1 MAVRVLVVDDHEIVR
16 EGVRSLIG
24 RSRPEWKV
32 SGEATNGR
40 EAVEAV
46 KTLRPEVV
54 VLDLTM
60 PVMNGLEATTQ
71 IIGLGL
77 GTRVLIF
84 TMHESAQLSIQVRE
98 AGAKG
103 CVLKSQAAR
112 DLTRAIDSLLEGGMF
127 FDSQPEP
134 AGLVRAR
141 QNP

>member
-1 MAVRVLVVDDHEIVR
+1 MAVRILIVDDHEIVR

-24 RSRPEWKV
+24 RSRPEWEV

-40 EAVEAV
+40 EAVDAV
-46 KTLRPEVV
+46 ETLRPDVV

-60 PVMNGLEATTQ
+60 PVMNGLEATPQ
-71 IIGLGL
+71 ITGLGA
-77 GTRVLIF
+77 RVLIF
-84 TMHESAQLSIQVRE
+84 TMHESARLSAVLRE

-112 DLTRAIDSLLEGGMF
+112 DITRAIDRLLEGGTF

-134 AGLVRAR
+134 
-141 QNP
+141 

>member
-1 MAVRVLVVDDHEIVR
+1 MAVRILIVDDHEIVR

-24 RSRPEWKV
+24 KSRPEWRI

-46 KTLRPEVV
+46 KILRPDVV

-71 IIGLGL
+71 IIGLGF

-84 TMHESAQLSIQVRE
+84 TMHESTRLSTEVRE

-112 DLTRAIDSLLEGGMF
+112 DLTRAIDHLLEGGTF
-127 FDSQPEP
+127 FESQ
-134 AGLVRAR
+134 LVT
-141 QNP
+141 